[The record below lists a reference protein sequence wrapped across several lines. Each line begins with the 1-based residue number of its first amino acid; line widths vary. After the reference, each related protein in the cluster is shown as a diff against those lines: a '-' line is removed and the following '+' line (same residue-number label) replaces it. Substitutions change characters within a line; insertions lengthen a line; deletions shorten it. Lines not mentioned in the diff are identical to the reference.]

1 MMMKRIFLSSAVLRS
16 VWNIS
21 CAFSPSYT
29 SRITRTEGD
38 MSSFLGVTFF
48 VCFLGSVIFW
58 RKMTLLTP
66 TVRANSDLR

>member
-38 MSSFLGVTFF
+38 MSSSMGLNRF
-48 VCFLGSVIFW
+48 VGLAGSDILC